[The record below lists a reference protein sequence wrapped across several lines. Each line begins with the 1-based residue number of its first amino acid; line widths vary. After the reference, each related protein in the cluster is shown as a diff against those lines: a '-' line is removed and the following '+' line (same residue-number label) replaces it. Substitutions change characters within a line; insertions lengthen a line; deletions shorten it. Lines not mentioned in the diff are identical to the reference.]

1 MSILNAL
8 YPQGDFLNIRANA
21 PTQADY
27 NIRATEDL
35 VRNLPGGGIRD
46 LLAPAAAATLS
57 LPYDAIQAA
66 TRTTEDDISKAMETA
81 GMYGPKDIASEAYGL
96 AFGRENPLSSA
107 YGRFMGAS
115 APLAERI
122 SSLDLLGNFG
132 FGTPAAASEVS
143 IGEPNDIQDFLGT
156 STPTEISIPE
166 APKIFS
172 PTQNYNFLPSAYE
185 DETLGEDVGS
195 TKSKFGIENLLE
207 TALGFAVP
215 GFSVLKRI
223 AGGGQ
228 PYEQFTPGGTIR
240 NGIYSINGVNV
251 PVSSFGGDFYNPNTG
266 LNRFDRAAERFK
278 KTGSMLDLFG
288 SSRTGKEFFEKRREI
303 EAKKQKALEDAAK
316 AKRQFKEDTGG
327 GGGRDSD
334 TTSGPSSGT
343 GRGATSATSS
353 SLGGLGFS
361 DKRLKENIELIG
373 KSPSNI
379 NIYKFNY
386 KNNPTTFQGVM
397 ADEVSWASVKHPNGY
412 MMVDYSKIDVE
423 FKKI

>member
-1 MSILNAL
+1 MAITDFLF
-8 YPQGDFLNIRANA
+8 PQGNFLNIRSNA
-21 PTQADY
+21 PNQRSY
-27 NIRATEDL
+27 NIDATADL

-240 NGIYSINGVNV
+240 NGIYSIDGVNV

-288 SSRTGKEFFEKRREI
+288 SSRTGKEFFEKRRQI
-303 EAKKQKALEDAAK
+303 QAQKQKKLEDAAK
-316 AKRQFKEDTGG
+316 AKIKFKQDTGG
-327 GGGRDSD
+327 GGG
-334 TTSGPSSGT
+334 GGGGT
-343 GRGATSATSS
+343 HTATISASQAAANREGRR
-353 SLGGLGFS
+353 GGQ
-361 DKRLKENIELIG
+361 
-373 KSPSNI
+373 
-379 NIYKFNY
+379 YK
-386 KNNPTTFQGVM
+386 
-397 ADEVSWASVKHPNGY
+397 
-412 MMVDYSKIDVE
+412 
-423 FKKI
+423 

>member
-1 MSILNAL
+1 M
-8 YPQGDFLNIRANA
+8 
-21 PTQADY
+21 
-27 NIRATEDL
+27 
-35 VRNLPGGGIRD
+35 PGGGIRD

-172 PTQNYNFLPSAYE
+172 PTQDYNFLPSAYE
-185 DETLGEDVGS
+185 NETLGEDVGS

-207 TALGFAVP
+207 TALEFAVP
-215 GFSVLKRI
+215 GLSVLKRI

-228 PYEQFTPGGTIR
+228 PYQQFSPGTTIR
-240 NGIYSINGVNV
+240 NGIVSVAGVNT
-251 PVSSFGGDFYNPNTG
+251 PYSMFGGDFYNPNTG
-266 LNRFDRAAERFK
+266 LNRFDRAGQRYQQ
-278 KTGSMLDLFG
+278 TGSMADLFA

-303 EAKKQKALEDAAK
+303 EAQKQKKLEDAVK
-316 AKRQFKEDTGG
+316 KKRQFKQDTGG
-327 GGGRDSD
+327 GGGGFGGSRRGDADISDSQRGGFATDD
-334 TTSGPSSGT
+334 T
-343 GRGATSATSS
+343 A
-353 SLGGLGFS
+353 GF
-361 DKRLKENIELIG
+361 
-373 KSPSNI
+373 
-379 NIYKFNY
+379 F
-386 KNNPTTFQGVM
+386 
-397 ADEVSWASVKHPNGY
+397 
-412 MMVDYSKIDVE
+412 
-423 FKKI
+423 

>member
-1 MSILNAL
+1 MSIFNAL

-27 NIRATEDL
+27 NVRATEDL
-35 VRNLPGGGIRD
+35 VRNLPGGVLRD
-46 LLAPAAAATLS
+46 ILAPAAAATLS
-57 LPYDAIQAA
+57 LPYDTIQGISRAKSFTPSGIMQAIAA
-66 TRTTEDDISKAMETA
+66 
-81 GMYGPKDIASEAYGL
+81 
-96 AFGRENPLSSA
+96 ENPLSSA
-107 YGRFMGAS
+107 YERFMGAS
-115 APLAERI
+115 APLAERL
-122 SSLDLLGNFG
+122 SNLDLLGNFG

-143 IGEPNDIQDFLGT
+143 IEEPLDAEDYLGT

-166 APKIFS
+166 APKVFS
-172 PTQNYNFLPSAYE
+172 PAQEFNFLPSAYE
-185 DETLGEDVGS
+185 DETLGEDIGS
-195 TKSKFGIENLLE
+195 TKPKFGIENLLE

-215 GFSVLKRI
+215 GLSFLQNI

-228 PYEQFTPGGTIR
+228 PYQQFTPGGTIR
-240 NGIYSINGVNV
+240 NGIYNIDGVNV

-266 LNRFDRAAERFK
+266 LNRFDRAAQRFT

-288 SSRTGKEFFEKRREI
+288 SSRTGKEFFEKRRQI
-303 EAKKQKALEDAAK
+303 QALKQKALEDSAK
-316 AKRQFKEDTGG
+316 NKRQFKQDTGG
-327 GGGRDSD
+327 GGGDSS

-412 MMVDYSKIDVE
+412 MMVDYNKIDVE

>member
-172 PTQNYNFLPSAYE
+172 PTQDFNFLPSAYE
-185 DETLGEDVGS
+185 DETLGEDIGS

-215 GFSVLKRI
+215 GFSILQNI

-240 NGIYSINGVNV
+240 NGIYSIDGVNV
-251 PVSSFGGDFYNPNTG
+251 PVSAFGGDFYNPNTG
-266 LNRFDRAAERFK
+266 LNRFDRARNRFNQTRSLK
-278 KTGSMLDLFG
+278 DLFG
-288 SSRTGKEFFEKRREI
+288 ASRTLAEFNNARKI
-303 EAKKQKALEDAAK
+303 LEAQKKSGYKSDFMDRPKSERNYTGPGGGDN
-316 AKRQFKEDTGG
+316 TGG
-327 GGGRDSD
+327 DIGAKGAADSFSNKSGMGR
-334 TTSGPSSGT
+334 T
-343 GRGATSATSS
+343 G
-353 SLGGLGFS
+353 
-361 DKRLKENIELIG
+361 
-373 KSPSNI
+373 
-379 NIYKFNY
+379 Y
-386 KNNPTTFQGVM
+386 
-397 ADEVSWASVKHPNGY
+397 
-412 MMVDYSKIDVE
+412 
-423 FKKI
+423 